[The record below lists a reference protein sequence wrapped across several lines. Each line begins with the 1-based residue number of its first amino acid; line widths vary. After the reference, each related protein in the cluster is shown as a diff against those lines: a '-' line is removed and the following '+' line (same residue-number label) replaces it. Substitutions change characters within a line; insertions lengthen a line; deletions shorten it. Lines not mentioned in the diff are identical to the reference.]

1 MSILLKNT
9 VKVRLHDERTYRA
22 RLPLWA
28 DFARASGC
36 SHLSYDPAWLSVLE
50 QGLGHV
56 PYVLEAE
63 EDGEIKAILP
73 LALVQS
79 SIFGKFLVSM
89 PYLNYGGVIS
99 QAPEAAHHLV
109 YRAIE

>member
-1 MSILLKNT
+1 MSISLKNT
-9 VKVRLHDERTYRA
+9 VKVRLHDEQSYRA

-28 DFARASGC
+28 EFARAAGC

-63 EDGEIKAILP
+63 ET
-73 LALVQS
+73 VS
-79 SIFGKFLVSM
+79 SKGSYRS
-89 PYLNYGGVIS
+89 PSSGVRS
-99 QAPEAAHHLV
+99 LGNSW
-109 YRAIE
+109 